1 MSYGIRADGDASRK
15 TYFNGKNFGA
25 WSTKV
30 FAALD
35 EADALRI
42 TQRKET
48 IPVEVL
54 PALDALGN
62 VNNQAQMDENVAD
75 LRDFGKRF
83 KRCVSFIDTHVV
95 TVVGIFWTCVSF
107 GWSTCRRL

>member
-1 MSYGIRADGDASRK
+1 MQYGIRADGDASRK

-54 PALDALGN
+54 PTLDALGN
-62 VNNQAQMDENVAD
+62 ITNQAAMDDNVAD
-75 LRDFGKRF
+75 LKDFAKRY
-83 KRCVSFIDTHVV
+83 KRGVSILTHRR
-95 TVVGIFWTCVSF
+95 FS
-107 GWSTCRRL
+107 STIAEFCS